1 MANLNQEDIKNLITE
16 LLKNSV
22 VDELGKIRQSRGYD
36 GRLKPVSGSKMPAIS
51 NRKNTGFLA
60 REINVQFETDLND
73 GELYLVID
81 YGLAT
86 YGQFVNDGRRG
97 RLQGAKYP
105 PLSAILTWAR
115 QRRLP
120 QFRDNKGRFISNEER
135 GFLLQRSIG
144 EYGIFRTNF
153 VQNGVDRVLND
164 VIYYLGVYASEYLTN
179 LLETNKIIV
188 RTSTGNI
195 PITRAI

>member
-1 MANLNQEDIKNLITE
+1 MANLNQEEIKMLITE

-51 NRKNTGFLA
+51 NRKNTGFLS
-60 REINVQFETDLND
+60 REINVQFETDLAD
-73 GELYLVID
+73 GEVYLVID

-86 YGQFVNDGRRG
+86 YGEFVNDGRRG
-97 RLQGAKYP
+97 KLQGAKYP

-120 QFRDNKGRFISNEER
+120 QFRDERGRFMSNDDR
-135 GFLLQRSIG
+135 AFLLQRSIG

-153 VQNGVDRVLND
+153 VQKGVDN
-164 VIYYLGVYASEYLTN
+164 VIYYLGLYASEYLTN
-179 LLETNKIIV
+179 LLESKKIIV

-195 PITRAI
+195 PITISI